1 MNNITDKGTKL
12 DKLTRSYA
20 RMTDKQLVKA
30 WFGRRVLGKE
40 ELTVL
45 RLAMDNRRAY
55 NGGFL

>member
-1 MNNITDKGTKL
+1 MNNINKGTKL

-20 RMTDKQLVKA
+20 RMTDKELVKA
-30 WFGRRVLGKE
+30 WFGRRELDKE